1 MSWVVTVMMFV
12 GNSGRIDCEKDAMTA
27 TLISGLLRFVAKLP
41 RAWLQRMGIWLGW
54 ISYLF
59 NSRAS
64 RVTRVNLAL
73 CLGVDATSEDAL
85 ETLTK
90 QSLIETGK
98 TFMETPRV
106 WFGPAE
112 RIDRWIAKVHS
123 ESTLIDLIK
132 ADTGTVILLPHLG
145 NWELFNVAMRRYG
158 RMTALFSPPRQPYLK
173 PLLSAVR
180 LHHGN
185 HMVPANR
192 RGVSTLYRTLQSGGT
207 VVVLPDQ
214 VPANGCYA
222 PFFGHAALT
231 DALTGRLLKKTG
243 ARAVGAA
250 MVRRDD
256 GAFELHI
263 IEPDPSIYDAD
274 SDVSA
279 RAVNQLVERCVDL
292 APTQYQ
298 WEYKRFRK
306 RPVGEPKVYRFNK
319 SPGFH

>member
-1 MSWVVTVMMFV
+1 MIFV
-12 GNSGRIDCEKDAMTA
+12 GSSGRVDREKDAMIA
-27 TLISGLLRFVAKLP
+27 KLISGLLRLVAQLP
-41 RAWLQRMGIWLGW
+41 RVWLQRMGIWIGW
-54 ISYLF
+54 ISYRS
-59 NSRAS
+59 NSRAA
-64 RVTRVNLAL
+64 RVTRVNLEL
-73 CLGVDATSEDAL
+73 CLDGDVTSNDAL

-112 RIDRWIAKVHS
+112 RVDRWISKVHN
-123 ESTLIDLIK
+123 ESTLIDRIK

-145 NWELFNVAMRRYG
+145 NWELFNVAIRRYG
-158 RMTALFSPPRQPYLK
+158 RMTALFSPPRQQYLK
-173 PLLSAVR
+173 SLLSAVR
-180 LHHGN
+180 LQHGN

-214 VPANGCYA
+214 IPANGCYA

-263 IEPDPSIYDAD
+263 IEPDDSIYDAD
-274 SDVSA
+274 IDVSA

-306 RPVGEPKVYRFNK
+306 RPIGEPKVYRFNK
-319 SPGFH
+319 SSGFH